1 MVKSKAK
8 EEEGSKE
15 KLGSWA
21 VGRVAADL
29 QLEAEMEEEGA
40 CHNSKS
46 SEKAAG

>member
-1 MVKSKAK
+1 MVKGKAK

-15 KLGSWA
+15 KLGSWE
-21 VGRVAADL
+21 VGGVAADL
-29 QLEAEMEEEGA
+29 AEMEEEGA

>member
-8 EEEGSKE
+8 KEEGSKE
-15 KLGSWA
+15 KLGSW
-21 VGRVAADL
+21 GVAADL